1 MTATTDNSRETVSIQ
16 DKVEF
21 LSKAASYGPHVAE
34 VETRET
40 HMSWVFL
47 AGDRV
52 YKLKK
57 PVRYPLLDFTTLG
70 ARETDCRA
78 EIRLNR
84 RLAPDVYLGIV
95 RLVLERTGTLA
106 LDGEG
111 ETVDWLVVMRRLPEG
126 RMLDNVIAQGAV
138 NHGEIER
145 VAGILAEFYRHLG
158 PAEVSPDEHV
168 ALFARQ
174 QRGNREMLKDARF
187 SLAGAMLDNVLASI
201 DNVLDREPQLL
212 TVRVQEGRIVEGHGD
227 LRPEHICLCEPPVVI
242 DCLEFNRTLRLV
254 DPFDELADLA
264 MECERLGAPWVG
276 EMLID
281 RCAADLDDRPRER
294 LMAFYT
300 TYRTCLRARLAVRHL
315 LDREVR
321 EPQKWPP
328 LARQYLEI
336 AERASLRLHPQAGRQ
351 ANHSRGS
358 AE

>member
-16 DKVEF
+16 EF

-47 AGDRV
+47 AGDRI

-57 PVRYPLLDFTTLG
+57 PVRYPFLDFTTLG

-95 RLVLERTGTLA
+95 RLALESTGTLA

-126 RMLDNVIAQGAV
+126 RMLDNLIAQGAV

-145 VAGILAEFYRHLG
+145 VAGILAEFYR
-158 PAEVSPDEHV
+158 
-168 ALFARQ
+168 
-174 QRGNREMLKDARF
+174 
-187 SLAGAMLDNVLASI
+187 
-201 DNVLDREPQLL
+201 
-212 TVRVQEGRIVEGHGD
+212 
-227 LRPEHICLCEPPVVI
+227 
-242 DCLEFNRTLRLV
+242 
-254 DPFDELADLA
+254 
-264 MECERLGAPWVG
+264 
-276 EMLID
+276 
-281 RCAADLDDRPRER
+281 
-294 LMAFYT
+294 Y
-300 TYRTCLRARLAVRHL
+300 L

-321 EPQKWPP
+321 EPPKWPP
-328 LARQYLEI
+328 LARQYLAI